1 MTSILARFRAFR
13 DKNGHGNGDV
23 RQYAYKI
30 RKDVYVYDSGS
41 DATLTSF
48 NSNCSKQSY
57 INKKKNQK
65 KKLLTGL
72 HRRGRSAKRLRPS
85 LHNFF
90 FDHGKENE
98 VYELQTPVYGQW
110 I

>member
-41 DATLTSF
+41 DVTLTSF
-48 NSNCSKQSY
+48 KNRGIQGAGTGTHTVGKREE
-57 INKKKNQK
+57 NKKDNKIF
-65 KKLLTGL
+65 
-72 HRRGRSAKRLRPS
+72 HSRGKQG
-85 LHNFF
+85 
-90 FDHGKENE
+90 GK
-98 VYELQTPVYGQW
+98 
-110 I
+110 